1 MLRPGS
7 ASRWRRWDDVTP
19 ERARLVYEVF
29 MKKQW
34 DYSRLYKG
42 YWQRRIFDLR
52 HGHLKAKRIEYSL
65 TKN

>member
-1 MLRPGS
+1 
-7 ASRWRRWDDVTP
+7 
-19 ERARLVYEVF
+19 

-52 HGHLKAKRIEYSL
+52 HGHLKAKRIEYL
-65 TKN
+65 TKK